1 MAFCSVDFYNLFIQ
15 KYLLWAYYVPDAE
28 LQASVIEMN
37 DVVLEPKESQP
48 KGEVARVLTSNAPGD
63 IMKWYMN

>member
-1 MAFCSVDFYNLFIQ
+1 MAFCSVDFYNLLIQ

-28 LQASVIEMN
+28 LRASVMEVN

-48 KGEVARVLTSNAPGD
+48 LREK
-63 IMKWYMN
+63 